1 MCKYCE
7 KKIRN
12 LKNAKVMPQT
22 YIGKRFGNVVIIDCY
37 WLYKSGRNRIYVD
50 YKCDCGTIKTS
61 NIEHLL
67 QGQIIS
73 CGCIKTKRTIARNK
87 KHGLY
92 NDNKRLFDV
101 WNNMIQRC
109 ENSKN
114 NSFENYGKR
123 GIKVCREWH
132 DLKTFID
139 WAKSSGYE
147 ERDKN
152 NRSNVLSIERINV
165 NGNYEPNNCKW
176 IPVREQAWNKRNSK
190 MCRKEAGKIMIKEF
204 CDICKVEIN
213 KNDVLNSVN
222 TPSKNLKICNDCLK
236 DLIEYLENRSNN
248 FKVETTRYE
257 RDYRNKWEEIC

>member
-1 MCKYCE
+1 MCEYCE

-12 LKNAKVMPQT
+12 LKNAKITPQT

-67 QGQIIS
+67 QGHIIS
-73 CGCIKTKRTIARNK
+73 CGCVKTKRTIARNK

-92 NDNKRLFDV
+92 NDNRRLFDV

-123 GIKVCREWH
+123 GIKICKEWH

-147 ERDKN
+147 ERDIN

-165 NGNYEPNNCKW
+165 NGNYEPSNCKW
-176 IPVREQAWNKRNSK
+176 IPVREQALNKRNSRRK
-190 MCRKEAGKIMIKEF
+190 CRKEAGRVKTILGKY
-204 CDICKVEIN
+204 VETLDNHKGIVVKQYKPTG
-213 KNDVLNSVN
+213 KNIDSIHIQQENGRIWYCPIS
-222 TPSKNLKICNDCLK
+222 
-236 DLIEYLENRSNN
+236 DLIYVEEESNAN
-248 FKVETTRYE
+248 TT
-257 RDYRNKWEEIC
+257 N